1 LSLSASADQGG
12 TSPFGWD
19 RPPFLREMEA
29 DRTAKLAHQVGW
41 PWRPQAA
48 AMNANGCTGSP

>member
-1 LSLSASADQGG
+1 
-12 TSPFGWD
+12 
-19 RPPFLREMEA
+19 MEA